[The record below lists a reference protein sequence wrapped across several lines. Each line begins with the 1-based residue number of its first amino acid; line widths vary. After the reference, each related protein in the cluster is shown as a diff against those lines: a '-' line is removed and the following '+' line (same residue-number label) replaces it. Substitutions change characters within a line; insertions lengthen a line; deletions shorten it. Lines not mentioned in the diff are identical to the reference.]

1 MSKLQSAIVAV
12 LLSVICA
19 ASIAQT
25 DGGASRINFGGQDY
39 VHRWSKDGQHE
50 YTPPDETDL
59 KKWRHMVTII
69 VHEKVKNG
77 DDLAKLANAVL
88 ANYERVGKV
97 VRTDSKPRT
106 STTEAEHLVVVVFGR
121 PGFVEAAFARVKLV
135 AGTGKCAVAV
145 DAQCSDPHPA
155 RSDRHVDGSRLCLDP
170 RGLLPPR
177 RPIYW
182 PNISGA
188 ALELDTRN
196 ERNQLGPPCKPVAS
210 SRNCKI

>member
-1 MSKLQSAIVAV
+1 MGKLQSAIVAA
-12 LLSVICA
+12 LLSLFCA

-25 DGGASRINFGGQDY
+25 DSGAMRINFGGQDF

-88 ANYERVGKV
+88 GNYERVGKV

-106 STTEAEHLVVVVFGR
+106 SATEAEHLVVVIFGR
-121 PGFVEAAFARVKLV
+121 PGFVEAALARVKLV
-135 AGTGKCAVAV
+135 AGVGTVTVYSRREYGDSAKKTIGDWLIQNGTPVETTLMTWEKM
-145 DAQCSDPHPA
+145 PA
-155 RSDRHVDGSRLCLDP
+155 LSALKQ
-170 RGLLPPR
+170 LPQ
-177 RPIYW
+177 
-182 PNISGA
+182 A
-188 ALELDTRN
+188 AD
-196 ERNQLGPPCKPVAS
+196 
-210 SRNCKI
+210 

>member
-135 AGTGKCAVAV
+135 AGTGTVTV
-145 DAQCSDPHPA
+145 VSRREYGDDAKKTIGDWLIQNGTPVETTLMAWEKMPA
-155 RSDRHVDGSRLCLDP
+155 LSALKQ
-170 RGLLPPR
+170 LPQSA
-177 RPIYW
+177 
-182 PNISGA
+182 N
-188 ALELDTRN
+188 
-196 ERNQLGPPCKPVAS
+196 
-210 SRNCKI
+210 